1 MMGIFLGFVIVI
13 LLFDIEEKLKKL
25 QVKEKQ
31 NHLNIGNYLNKQV
44 YIVLDNENVTDY
56 CLFNSVTKTMGK
68 IIDYDDTWF
77 IFSYYN
83 KNKRKNIT
91 QYLRI
96 SDLKSIN
103 VIR

>member
-1 MMGIFLGFVIVI
+1 MEIFIGIVIVI
-13 LLFDIEEKLKKL
+13 MLIDIEEKLKKL

-56 CLFNSVTKTMGK
+56 YLFSSVTETMGK

>member
-1 MMGIFLGFVIVI
+1 MIMLI
-13 LLFDIEEKLKKL
+13 DIEEKLKKL

-56 CLFNSVTKTMGK
+56 YLFNSVTKTMGK

>member
-1 MMGIFLGFVIVI
+1 MGIFIGFVIVI
-13 LLFDIEEKLKKL
+13 MLIDIEEKLKKL

-31 NHLNIGNYLNKQV
+31 NHLNIDNYLNKQV

-56 CLFNSVTKTMGK
+56 YLFNSVTKTMGK

>member
-1 MMGIFLGFVIVI
+1 MGIFIGFVIVI
-13 LLFDIEEKLKKL
+13 MLIDIEEKLKKL

-56 CLFNSVTKTMGK
+56 YLFNSLTKTMGK
-68 IIDYDDTWF
+68 IIDYDDTWL

-83 KNKRKNIT
+83 KNKRK
-91 QYLRI
+91 R
-96 SDLKSIN
+96 S
-103 VIR
+103 

>member
-1 MMGIFLGFVIVI
+1 MGIFIGFVIVI
-13 LLFDIEEKLKKL
+13 MLIDIEEKLKKL

-56 CLFNSVTKTMGK
+56 YLFNSVTKTMGK

-83 KNKRKNIT
+83 KTKRKNIT

-103 VIR
+103 IIR

>member
-1 MMGIFLGFVIVI
+1 MGIFIGFVIVI
-13 LLFDIEEKLKKL
+13 MLIDIEEKLKKL

-56 CLFNSVTKTMGK
+56 YLFNSLTKTMSK
-68 IIDYDDTWF
+68 IIDYDDTWL

>member
-1 MMGIFLGFVIVI
+1 MLI
-13 LLFDIEEKLKKL
+13 DIEEKLKKL

-56 CLFNSVTKTMGK
+56 YLFNSVTKTMGK

>member
-1 MMGIFLGFVIVI
+1 MGIFIGFVIVI
-13 LLFDIEEKLKKL
+13 MLIDIEEKLKKL

-56 CLFNSVTKTMGK
+56 YLFNSLTKTMGK
-68 IIDYDDTWF
+68 IIDYDDTWL

>member
-1 MMGIFLGFVIVI
+1 MEIFLGLVIIII
-13 LLFDIEEKLKKL
+13 LIDIEEKLKKL

-31 NHLNIGNYLNKQV
+31 NHLDIGTYLNKQV

-56 CLFNSVTKTMGK
+56 YLFNSITKTMGK

-83 KNKRKNIT
+83 KNKRKNVT

-103 VIR
+103 IIK

>member
-1 MMGIFLGFVIVI
+1 MGIFIGFVIVI
-13 LLFDIEEKLKKL
+13 ILIDIEEKLKKL

-56 CLFNSVTKTMGK
+56 YLFNSVTKTMGK

-83 KNKRKNIT
+83 KTKRKNIT

-103 VIR
+103 IIR

>member
-1 MMGIFLGFVIVI
+1 MEIFLGFVII
-13 LLFDIEEKLKKL
+13 IILFDIEEKLKKL
-25 QVKEKQ
+25 QAKVKQ
-31 NHLNIGNYLNKQV
+31 NHLDIGNYLNKQV

-56 CLFNSVTKTMGK
+56 YLFNSITKTMGK

-83 KNKRKNIT
+83 KNKRKSVT

-96 SDLKSIN
+96 SDLKSVNI
-103 VIR
+103 IK

>member
-1 MMGIFLGFVIVI
+1 MGIFIGFVIVI
-13 LLFDIEEKLKKL
+13 MLIDIEEKLKKL

-56 CLFNSVTKTMGK
+56 YLFNSVTKTMGK

-103 VIR
+103 VII

>member
-1 MMGIFLGFVIVI
+1 MGIFIGFVIVI
-13 LLFDIEEKLKKL
+13 MLIDIEEKLKKL

-56 CLFNSVTKTMGK
+56 YLFNSLTKTMGK
-68 IIDYDDTWF
+68 IIDYDDTWL

-103 VIR
+103 VII

>member
-1 MMGIFLGFVIVI
+1 MGIFIGFVIVI
-13 LLFDIEEKLKKL
+13 MLIDIEEKLKKL

-56 CLFNSVTKTMGK
+56 YLFNSITKTMGK

>member
-1 MMGIFLGFVIVI
+1 MGIFIGFVIVI
-13 LLFDIEEKLKKL
+13 MLIDIEEKLKKL
-25 QVKEKQ
+25 QIKEKQ
-31 NHLNIGNYLNKQV
+31 NHLNIGNYLNKQG

-56 CLFNSVTKTMGK
+56 YLFNSVTKTMGK
-68 IIDYDDTWF
+68 IIDYDETWF

>member
-1 MMGIFLGFVIVI
+1 MGIFIGFVIVI
-13 LLFDIEEKLKKL
+13 MLIDIEEKLKKL

-56 CLFNSVTKTMGK
+56 YLFNSVTKTMGK

>member
-1 MMGIFLGFVIVI
+1 MEIFLGFVII
-13 LLFDIEEKLKKL
+13 IILFDIEEKLKNL
-25 QVKEKQ
+25 QAKEKY
-31 NHLNIGNYLNKQV
+31 NHLDIGDYLNKQV

-56 CLFNSVTKTMGK
+56 YLFNSVTKTMGK

-83 KNKRKNIT
+83 KNKRKNII

-103 VIR
+103 TIK

>member
-1 MMGIFLGFVIVI
+1 MGIFIGFVIVI
-13 LLFDIEEKLKKL
+13 ILIDIEEKLKKL

-56 CLFNSVTKTMGK
+56 YLFNSVTKTMGK

-103 VIR
+103 VII

>member
-1 MMGIFLGFVIVI
+1 MGIFIGFVIVI
-13 LLFDIEEKLKKL
+13 MLIDIEEKLKKL
-25 QVKEKQ
+25 QIKEKQ

-56 CLFNSVTKTMGK
+56 YLFNSVTKTMGK
-68 IIDYDDTWF
+68 IIDYDETWF

>member
-1 MMGIFLGFVIVI
+1 MEIFIGIVIVI
-13 LLFDIEEKLKKL
+13 MLIDIEEKLKKL

-56 CLFNSVTKTMGK
+56 YLFNSLTKTMGK

>member
-1 MMGIFLGFVIVI
+1 MGIFIGFVIVI
-13 LLFDIEEKLKKL
+13 ILIDIEEKLKKL

-56 CLFNSVTKTMGK
+56 YLFNSVTKTMGK

-91 QYLRI
+91 LYLRI

>member
-1 MMGIFLGFVIVI
+1 MGIFI
-13 LLFDIEEKLKKL
+13 
-25 QVKEKQ
+25 VKEKQ
-31 NHLNIGNYLNKQV
+31 NHLNIGNYLNKHV

-56 CLFNSVTKTMGK
+56 YLFNSLTKTMGK
-68 IIDYDDTWF
+68 IIDYDDTWL

>member
-1 MMGIFLGFVIVI
+1 MGIFIGFVIVI
-13 LLFDIEEKLKKL
+13 MLIDIEEKLKKL

-56 CLFNSVTKTMGK
+56 YLFNSLTKTMGK

-77 IFSYYN
+77 IFSCYN
-83 KNKRKNIT
+83 KTKRKNIT

>member
-1 MMGIFLGFVIVI
+1 MI
-13 LLFDIEEKLKKL
+13 DIEEKLKKL

-56 CLFNSVTKTMGK
+56 YLFNSVTKTMGK

>member
-1 MMGIFLGFVIVI
+1 MIMLI
-13 LLFDIEEKLKKL
+13 DIEEKLKKL

-56 CLFNSVTKTMGK
+56 YLFNSLTKTMGK
-68 IIDYDDTWF
+68 IIDYDDTWL

>member
-1 MMGIFLGFVIVI
+1 MGIFIGFVIVI
-13 LLFDIEEKLKKL
+13 MLIDIEEKLKKL

-56 CLFNSVTKTMGK
+56 YLFNSVTKTMGK

-83 KNKRKNIT
+83 KNTRKNIT

-103 VIR
+103 VII

>member
-1 MMGIFLGFVIVI
+1 MGIFIGFVIVI
-13 LLFDIEEKLKKL
+13 MLIDIEEKLKKL

-56 CLFNSVTKTMGK
+56 YLFNSLTKTMGK
-68 IIDYDDTWF
+68 IIDYDDTWL

-83 KNKRKNIT
+83 KNKRKNI
-91 QYLRI
+91 
-96 SDLKSIN
+96 
-103 VIR
+103 